1 MQSNS
6 QSAEQPSRILHTMIR
21 VNDLERSVFFYR
33 DALSMIE
40 MRREDYP
47 EGQFTLSFLG
57 YGNETQGAVLELT
70 YNYGESEYAR
80 GTGFGHIAVSVADI
94 YAACERLAA
103 KGVTIIRPPGP
114 LAHIA
119 TNGQRDIIAFVSD
132 PDGYRIE
139 LISTEEL

>member
-70 YNYGESEYAR
+70 YNYGESEYA
-80 GTGFGHIAVSVADI
+80 AEQA
-94 YAACERLAA
+94 L
-103 KGVTIIRPPGP
+103 VTSLSQWPTSMPPASG
-114 LAHIA
+114 
-119 TNGQRDIIAFVSD
+119 
-132 PDGYRIE
+132 
-139 LISTEEL
+139 